1 MTEQNN
7 EPKNSPEDDAG
18 KEEKNMDVE
27 NAAAAPQQPEQ
38 DGMQE
43 ESSPFTGEEES
54 PMFTEDTFAG
64 ADSAA
69 RIAELEQA
77 VAQEKERA
85 LRALAEAENTRRRAL
100 KDREDA
106 GKYAISRFARD
117 LLDVLDNFSR
127 AMDAVPED
135 LKEVDERINGV
146 ITGVES
152 VQNDMLKIFTSHG
165 IQKIEPLDE
174 RFDPNF
180 HEVMF
185 EAPGSGKPEGVVIQ
199 VIEPGYVISGRLLRP
214 ARVGVAKGDPGA
226 APNHAVDEE
235 V

>member
-1 MTEQNN
+1 MN
-7 EPKNSPEDDAG
+7 EHSNEHKLELEEDSPE
-18 KEEKNMDVE
+18 KEEQTMDAD
-27 NAAAAPQQPEQ
+27 NAAHVAEDAQG
-38 DGMQE
+38 DA
-43 ESSPFTGEEES
+43 SPFTGEDEQ
-54 PMFTEDTFAG
+54 PMFTEETFADAG
-64 ADSAA
+64 AAA

-106 GKYAISRFARD
+106 GKFAISRFARD

-127 AMDAVPED
+127 AMDAVPQD
-135 LKEVDERINGV
+135 LKEVDERINAV
-146 ITGVES
+146 LTGVES
-152 VQNDMLKIFTSHG
+152 VQGDMLKIFSSHG
-165 IQKIEPLDE
+165 IQKIEPMDE
-174 RFDPNF
+174 KFDPNF

-185 EAPGSGKPEGVVIQ
+185 EAPGTGKLEGTVIQ

-226 APNHAVDEE
+226 APNHTVNEE